1 MRIALCTNYISPY
14 RLPMYREL
22 SLREGW
28 DVTIFTSS
36 DSGHDRD
43 WGRYDLDGT
52 IHVHKSRSYSYR
64 TIARYGSRG
73 NRTTEYNESTM
84 RSIPL
89 GLIIDLVKFRPDV
102 IVTGE
107 LGMRTV
113 FAYIAGFLTR
123 TPVIPWT
130 YPSRAKISIGL
141 CRRWMRRV
149 MLKSAPAVIGMGKT
163 AREMLVNEGANPT
176 RIFNAPN
183 AADLDSL
190 RGLWDQNN
198 TNNRVERM
206 RAEIGTEKRI
216 ALVIGRLVEMKAPT
230 RILHAWALLPKTLRE
245 QWELVY
251 IGDGPLKN
259 ELESS
264 AMPGVRFIGTVP
276 PDEVA
281 QWLMACELHIF
292 ASLGDPWGLVVNEAM
307 HLGKPTLCSKM
318 AGCCDDLIVDG
329 ITGFLFDPNSGL
341 VDFASILDHTL
352 RRDDLNQVGHN
363 AQIHAASYTPKR
375 MADGIA
381 HAIESVLPCTDPHD
395 PYAPQRRVI

>member
-1 MRIALCTNYISPY
+1 MRIALCTNYVSPY

-22 SLREGW
+22 SNRDGW

-36 DSGHDRD
+36 DSGHDRE
-43 WGRYDLDGT
+43 WGRYDQDGT
-52 IHVHKSRSYSYR
+52 IRVQKSRSFSYR
-64 TIARYGSRG
+64 TIASYGKNG
-73 NRTTEYNESTM
+73 NKTSEYEEATL

-89 GLIIDLVKFRPDV
+89 GLVVDLIKFRPDV
-102 IVTGE
+102 IITGE

-141 CRRWMRRV
+141 CRRWTRRV
-149 MLKSAPAVIGMGKT
+149 LLRSAPAIIGMGKT
-163 AREMLVNEGANPT
+163 AREMLVSEGADSM

-190 RGLWDQNN
+190 RESADQYIANN
-198 TNNRVERM
+198 HVERV
-206 RAEIGTEKRI
+206 RAVIGFEKRI
-216 ALVIGRLVEMKAPT
+216 ALVVGRLVEMKAPFHI
-230 RILHAWALLPKTLRE
+230 RHAWALLPNSLRD

-251 IGDGPLKN
+251 IGDGPLKK
-259 ELESS
+259 ELAESG
-264 AMPGVRFIGTVP
+264 MPGVRLIGTVP
-276 PDEVA
+276 PNEVA
-281 QWLMACELHIF
+281 HWLKACDLHIF
-292 ASLGDPWGLVVNEAM
+292 ASLGDPWGLVVNESM

-329 ITGFLFDPNSGL
+329 ITGFEFDPGL
-341 VDFASILDHTL
+341 GLAEFATKLTETL
-352 RRDDLNQVGHN
+352 LRDDLAKIGHN
-363 AQIHAASYTPKR
+363 AQIHAASFTPKR

-381 HAIESVLPCTDPHD
+381 HAIESVLPSNGLKAHLGG
-395 PYAPQRRVI
+395 AP